1 MSGKGSFDG
10 QARAE
15 AGLSSVGGVLRAVPP
30 PEEPRPPGLDPPG
43 PVESVSEWVRF
54 THSLWHSRWLIS
66 ACVVV
71 ALVLA
76 TAYNYTA
83 RPRYEAVA
91 QIEIRKNRPD
101 LTPGADLTEAVTPEW
116 IETQYRILVGKS
128 LLTKVVERYEFTS
141 SPELGTGPMR
151 SPIELVRTKLLGAAP
166 ADFGPGI
173 PVAPAVAAFRSRVT
187 VRPIARTSLVE
198 IVFRAYDP
206 KFAAMAANGLAQ
218 TFVDESKSS
227 RSDQSSEATRWLEAR
242 LQAEQEQAKSSFE
255 ALRSYEERSG
265 SSNLEARQRLV
276 EARLQQA
283 STQLLQARSEKESKK
298 AYLEQVRRM
307 SPGEL
312 MTLPELANNT
322 SYQAMRKELV
332 DTELRKSELDQSL
345 GPKHPDVVG
354 LDNRIQ
360 SLRAAL
366 AAEARG
372 VTRSVEAAYE
382 AASRQEAVL
391 AASVSSAQAEMA
403 SLRDKS
409 PEYQTL
415 KRDADTSNE
424 IAQALARRGKEAS
437 VESAITDRTVR
448 IVEPA
453 DVPQAPV
460 FPDRTANLQMAL
472 LVGLA
477 TGVLLVAAKERLD
490 TTVKTPDD
498 IRDALRVPFLG
509 FVPDLSTL
517 SEVVMKSNL
526 SAIRSPTSPL
536 SEAYRVIRTNVMAS
550 ANSMNARVLLVTSIH
565 PGEGKSTTALNL
577 AAAIAQ
583 TGATAILVDSDLRR
597 PTVHSNLSLPRGPGM
612 RDVLTRNGSFRD
624 IVRQGPIPG
633 LSALTSGAPPD
644 NPAELMGC
652 EEMRGLLKDLSE
664 TYDWVIVDAPPV
676 GGMADALIIGGVVDG
691 IVLVVEGDRTTRA
704 VATDGVAQLTSV
716 GGRLLGA
723 IINRVDVKR
732 NAYYLSRYATG
743 YYGGYGYYGA
753 VYSRYGSGTRPR
765 GGPRVEK

>member
-1 MSGKGSFDG
+1 
-10 QARAE
+10 
-15 AGLSSVGGVLRAVPP
+15 
-30 PEEPRPPGLDPPG
+30 
-43 PVESVSEWVRF
+43 
-54 THSLWHSRWLIS
+54 
-66 ACVVV
+66 
-71 ALVLA
+71 
-76 TAYNYTA
+76 
-83 RPRYEAVA
+83 
-91 QIEIRKNRPD
+91 
-101 LTPGADLTEAVTPEW
+101 
-116 IETQYRILVGKS
+116 
-128 LLTKVVERYEFTS
+128 
-141 SPELGTGPMR
+141 
-151 SPIELVRTKLLGAAP
+151 
-166 ADFGPGI
+166 
-173 PVAPAVAAFRSRVT
+173 
-187 VRPIARTSLVE
+187 
-198 IVFRAYDP
+198 
-206 KFAAMAANGLAQ
+206 MA
-218 TFVDESKSS
+218 
-227 RSDQSSEATRWLEAR
+227 
-242 LQAEQEQAKSSFE
+242 
-255 ALRSYEERSG
+255 
-265 SSNLEARQRLV
+265 

-283 STQLLQARSEKESKK
+283 STQLLQARGEKASKK
-298 AYLEQVRRM
+298 AYLDQLRRM
-307 SPGEL
+307 TPGEL
-312 MTLPELANNT
+312 MTLPELATNS

-354 LDNRIQ
+354 LDARIQ
-360 SLRAAL
+360 SIRGTL
-366 AAEARG
+366 ANEARG
-372 VTRSVEAAYE
+372 VIRSVEAAYE

-391 AASVSSAQAEMA
+391 SASAGAAQAEMS

-424 IAQALARRGKEAS
+424 IAQVLARRGKEAS
-437 VESAITDRTVR
+437 VESAVNDGTVR

-460 FPDRTANLQMAL
+460 FPDRTGNLQIAL

-477 TGVLLVAAKERLD
+477 TGVFLVSAKERLD

-498 IRDALRVPFLG
+498 VRDALRIPFLG

-517 SEVVMKSNL
+517 SEAVMMSNL

-550 ANSMNARVLLVTSIH
+550 ANSVKARVLLVTSIH

-597 PTVHSNLSLPRGPGM
+597 PTVHSNLGLPRGPGV
-612 RDVLTRNGSFRD
+612 RDVLTRSGNFRE
-624 IVRQGPIPG
+624 IVRPGPIPG
-633 LSALTSGAPPD
+633 LFALTSGAPID

-652 EEMRGLLKDLSE
+652 EEMRTLLKDLQES
-664 TYDWVIVDAPPV
+664 YDWVVVDAPPV
-676 GGMADALIIGGVVDG
+676 GGMADALIIGGLVDG
-691 IVLVVEGDRTTRA
+691 IILVIEGDRTTRA

-753 VYSRYGSGTRPR
+753 VYSRYGLGSRQ
-765 GGPRVEK
+765 GGEKRREK

>member
-1 MSGKGSFDG
+1 MSST
-10 QARAE
+10 
-15 AGLSSVGGVLRAVPP
+15 GGVLRAVPP
-30 PEEPRPPGLDPPG
+30 PEDPRPPGLEPQAPA
-43 PVESVSEWVRF
+43 ESASEWVRF
-54 THSLWHSRWLIS
+54 THSLWFSRWLIV

-71 ALVLA
+71 ALVLT

-83 RPRYEAVA
+83 RPRYEAVT
-91 QIEIRKNRPD
+91 QIQIRKARPD
-101 LTPGADLTEAVTPEW
+101 LSPGVDVTDAVTPDW

-128 LLTKVVERYEFTS
+128 LITKVVERYEFTS

-151 SPIELVRTKLLGAAP
+151 SPIELIRTKLLGSAP

-187 VRPIARTSLVE
+187 VRPIPRTSLVD

-218 TFVDESKSS
+218 TFVDESRSV
-227 RSDQSSEATRWLEAR
+227 RSDQSTEATKWLEAR
-242 LQAEQEQAKSSFE
+242 LQSEQEQARSSFE

-265 SSNLEARQRLV
+265 SSNLEARQRLA
-276 EARLQQA
+276 EAKLQQA
-283 STQLLQARSEKESKK
+283 STQLLQARGEKASRK
-298 AYLEQVRRM
+298 AYLDQLRRM
-307 SPGEL
+307 TPGEL
-312 MTLPELANNT
+312 MTLPELAAST
-322 SYQAMRKELV
+322 SYQAMRKDLV

-354 LDNRIQ
+354 LDARIQ
-360 SLRAAL
+360 SIRGTL
-366 AAEARG
+366 ANEARG
-372 VTRSVEAAYE
+372 VIRSVEAAYE

-391 AASVSSAQAEMA
+391 SASVGAAQAEMS

-415 KRDADTSNE
+415 KRDADTSND
-424 IAQALARRGKEAS
+424 IAQVLARRGKEAS
-437 VESAITDRTVR
+437 VESAVDDRTVR

-453 DVPQAPV
+453 DVPQAPA
-460 FPDRTANLQMAL
+460 FPDRTGNLQIAL

-477 TGVLLVAAKERLD
+477 TGVFLVSAKERLD

-498 IRDALRVPFLG
+498 IRDALRIPFLG

-517 SEVVMKSNL
+517 SETVVKSNL

-536 SEAYRVIRTNVMAS
+536 SEAYRVIRTNVMAA
-550 ANSMNARVLLVTSIH
+550 ANSVNARVLLVTSIH

-583 TGATAILVDSDLRR
+583 TGATAVLVDSDLRR
-597 PTVHSNLSLPRGPGM
+597 PTVHSNLSLPRGPGI
-612 RDVLTRNGSFRD
+612 RDVLTRNGAFRD
-624 IVRQGPIPG
+624 IVRPGPIPG
-633 LSALTSGAPPD
+633 LFALTSGGAAE

-652 EEMRGLLKDLSE
+652 EEMRTLLKDLRES
-664 TYDWVIVDAPPV
+664 YDWVVVDAPPV
-676 GGMADALIIGGVVDG
+676 GGMADALIIGGLVDG
-691 IVLVVEGDRTTRA
+691 IILVIEGDRTTRA

-753 VYSRYGSGTRPR
+753 VYSRYGLGSRQ
-765 GGPRVEK
+765 GGEKRREK

>member
-1 MSGKGSFDG
+1 MSST
-10 QARAE
+10 
-15 AGLSSVGGVLRAVPP
+15 GGVLRAVPP
-30 PEEPRPPGLDPPG
+30 PEDPRPPGLEPQAPA
-43 PVESVSEWVRF
+43 ESASEWVRF
-54 THSLWHSRWLIS
+54 THSLWFSRWLIV

-71 ALVLA
+71 ALVLT

-83 RPRYEAVA
+83 RPRYEAVT
-91 QIEIRKNRPD
+91 QIQIRKTRPD
-101 LTPGADLTEAVTPEW
+101 LSPGVDVTDAVTPDW

-128 LLTKVVERYEFTS
+128 LITKVVERYEFTS

-151 SPIELVRTKLLGAAP
+151 SPIELIRTKLFGSAP

-187 VRPIARTSLVE
+187 VRPIPRTSLVD

-218 TFVDESKSS
+218 TFVDESRSV
-227 RSDQSSEATRWLEAR
+227 RSDQSTEATKWLEAR
-242 LQAEQEQAKSSFE
+242 LQSEQEQARSSFE

-265 SSNLEARQRLV
+265 SSNLEARQRLA
-276 EARLQQA
+276 EAKLQQA
-283 STQLLQARSEKESKK
+283 STQLLQARGEKASRK
-298 AYLEQVRRM
+298 AYLDQLRRM
-307 SPGEL
+307 TPGEL
-312 MTLPELANNT
+312 MTLPELATST
-322 SYQAMRKELV
+322 SYQAMRKDLV

-354 LDNRIQ
+354 LDARIQ
-360 SLRAAL
+360 SIRGTL
-366 AAEARG
+366 ANEARG
-372 VTRSVEAAYE
+372 VIRSVEAAYE

-391 AASVSSAQAEMA
+391 SASVGAAQAEMS

-437 VESAITDRTVR
+437 VESAVDDRTVR

-453 DVPQAPV
+453 DVPQAPA
-460 FPDRTANLQMAL
+460 FPDRTGNLQIAL

-477 TGVLLVAAKERLD
+477 TGVFLVSAKERLD

-498 IRDALRVPFLG
+498 IRDALRIPFLG

-517 SEVVMKSNL
+517 SEMVMKSNL

-536 SEAYRVIRTNVMAS
+536 SEAYRVIRTNVMAA
-550 ANSMNARVLLVTSIH
+550 ANSVNARVLLVTSIH

-583 TGATAILVDSDLRR
+583 TGATAVLVDSDLRR
-597 PTVHSNLSLPRGPGM
+597 PTVHSNLSLPRGPGI
-612 RDVLTRNGSFRD
+612 RDVLTRNGAFRD
-624 IVRQGPIPG
+624 IVRPGPIPG
-633 LSALTSGAPPD
+633 LFALTSGGAAE

-652 EEMRGLLKDLSE
+652 EEMRTLLKDLRGS
-664 TYDWVIVDAPPV
+664 YDWVVVDAPPV
-676 GGMADALIIGGVVDG
+676 GGMADALIIGGLVDG
-691 IVLVVEGDRTTRA
+691 IILVIEGDRTTRA

-753 VYSRYGSGTRPR
+753 VYSRYGLGSRQ
-765 GGPRVEK
+765 GGEKRLEK

>member
-1 MSGKGSFDG
+1 MSST
-10 QARAE
+10 
-15 AGLSSVGGVLRAVPP
+15 GGVLRAVPP
-30 PEEPRPPGLDPPG
+30 PEDPRPPGLEPQAPA
-43 PVESVSEWVRF
+43 ESASEWVRF
-54 THSLWHSRWLIS
+54 THSLWFSRWLIV

-71 ALVLA
+71 ALVLT

-83 RPRYEAVA
+83 RPRYEAVT
-91 QIEIRKNRPD
+91 QIQIRKTRPD
-101 LTPGADLTEAVTPEW
+101 LSPGVDVTDAVTPDW

-128 LLTKVVERYEFTS
+128 LITKVVERYEFTS

-151 SPIELVRTKLLGAAP
+151 SPIELIRTKLLGSAP

-187 VRPIARTSLVE
+187 VRPIPRTSLVD

-218 TFVDESKSS
+218 TFVDESRSV
-227 RSDQSSEATRWLEAR
+227 RSDQSTEATKWLEAR
-242 LQAEQEQAKSSFE
+242 LQSEQEQARSSFE

-265 SSNLEARQRLV
+265 SSNLEARQRLA
-276 EARLQQA
+276 EAKLQQA
-283 STQLLQARSEKESKK
+283 STQLLQARGEKASRK
-298 AYLEQVRRM
+298 AYLDQLRRM
-307 SPGEL
+307 TPGEL
-312 MTLPELANNT
+312 MTLPELATST
-322 SYQAMRKELV
+322 SYQAMRKDLV

-354 LDNRIQ
+354 LDARIQ
-360 SLRAAL
+360 SIRGTL
-366 AAEARG
+366 ANEARG
-372 VTRSVEAAYE
+372 VIRSVEAAYE

-391 AASVSSAQAEMA
+391 SASVGAAQAEMS

-424 IAQALARRGKEAS
+424 IAQVLARRGKEAS
-437 VESAITDRTVR
+437 VESAVDDRTVR

-460 FPDRTANLQMAL
+460 FPDRTGNLQIAL

-477 TGVLLVAAKERLD
+477 TGVFLVSAKERLD

-498 IRDALRVPFLG
+498 IRDALRIPFLG

-517 SEVVMKSNL
+517 SETVVKSNL

-536 SEAYRVIRTNVMAS
+536 SEAYRVIRTNVIAA
-550 ANSMNARVLLVTSIH
+550 ANSVNARVLLVTSIH

-583 TGATAILVDSDLRR
+583 TGATAVLVDSDLRR
-597 PTVHSNLSLPRGPGM
+597 PTVHSNLSLPRGPGI
-612 RDVLTRNGSFRD
+612 RDVLTRNGAFRD
-624 IVRQGPIPG
+624 IVRPGPIPG
-633 LSALTSGAPPD
+633 LFALTSGGAAE

-652 EEMRGLLKDLSE
+652 EEMRTLLKDLRES
-664 TYDWVIVDAPPV
+664 YDWVVVDAPPV
-676 GGMADALIIGGVVDG
+676 GGMADALIIGGLVDG
-691 IVLVVEGDRTTRA
+691 IILVIEGDRTTRA

-753 VYSRYGSGTRPR
+753 VYSRYGSGSRQ
-765 GGPRVEK
+765 GGEKRREK

>member
-1 MSGKGSFDG
+1 M
-10 QARAE
+10 
-15 AGLSSVGGVLRAVPP
+15 GGVLRAVPP
-30 PEEPRPPGLDPPG
+30 PEDPRPPGLEPQAPA
-43 PVESVSEWVRF
+43 ESASEWVRF
-54 THSLWHSRWLIS
+54 THSLWFSRWLIV

-71 ALVLA
+71 ALVLT

-83 RPRYEAVA
+83 RPRYEAVT
-91 QIEIRKNRPD
+91 QIQIRKTRPD
-101 LTPGADLTEAVTPEW
+101 LSPGVDVTDAVTPDW

-128 LLTKVVERYEFTS
+128 LITKVVERYEFTS

-151 SPIELVRTKLLGAAP
+151 SPIELIRTKLFGSAP

-187 VRPIARTSLVE
+187 VRPIPRTSLVD

-218 TFVDESKSS
+218 TFVDESRSV
-227 RSDQSSEATRWLEAR
+227 RSDQSTEATKWLEAR
-242 LQAEQEQAKSSFE
+242 LQSEQEQARSSFE

-265 SSNLEARQRLV
+265 SSNLEARQRLA
-276 EARLQQA
+276 EAKLQQA
-283 STQLLQARSEKESKK
+283 STQLLQARGEKASRK
-298 AYLEQVRRM
+298 AYLDQLRRM
-307 SPGEL
+307 TPGEL
-312 MTLPELANNT
+312 MTLPELATST
-322 SYQAMRKELV
+322 SYQAMRKDLV

-354 LDNRIQ
+354 LDARIQ
-360 SLRAAL
+360 SIRGAL
-366 AAEARG
+366 ANEARG
-372 VTRSVEAAYE
+372 VIRSVEAAYE

-391 AASVSSAQAEMA
+391 SASVGAAQAEMS

-437 VESAITDRTVR
+437 VESAVDDRTVR

-453 DVPQAPV
+453 DVPQAPA
-460 FPDRTANLQMAL
+460 FPDRTGNLQIAL

-477 TGVLLVAAKERLD
+477 TGVFLVSAKERLD

-498 IRDALRVPFLG
+498 IRDALRIPFLG

-517 SEVVMKSNL
+517 SEMVMKSNL

-536 SEAYRVIRTNVMAS
+536 SEAYRVIRTNVMAA
-550 ANSMNARVLLVTSIH
+550 ANSVNARVLLVTSIH

-583 TGATAILVDSDLRR
+583 TGATAVLVDSDLRR
-597 PTVHSNLSLPRGPGM
+597 PTVHSNLSLPRGPGI
-612 RDVLTRNGSFRD
+612 RDVLTRNGAFRD
-624 IVRQGPIPG
+624 IVRPGPIPG
-633 LSALTSGAPPD
+633 LFALTSGGAAE

-652 EEMRGLLKDLSE
+652 EEMRTLLKDLRES
-664 TYDWVIVDAPPV
+664 YDWVVVDAPPV
-676 GGMADALIIGGVVDG
+676 GGMADALIIGGLVDG
-691 IVLVVEGDRTTRA
+691 IILVIEGDRTTRA

-753 VYSRYGSGTRPR
+753 VYSRYGLGSRQ
-765 GGPRVEK
+765 GGEKRREK

>member
-1 MSGKGSFDG
+1 MSS
-10 QARAE
+10 
-15 AGLSSVGGVLRAVPP
+15 AGGGVLRVVPP
-30 PEEPRPPGLDPPG
+30 PDEPRPPVPDLQG
-43 PVESVSEWVRF
+43 PVESASEWVRF
-54 THSLWHSRWLIS
+54 THSLWHSRWLIM

-71 ALVLA
+71 SLVLA

-83 RPRYEAVA
+83 RPRYEAVV
-91 QIEIRKNRPD
+91 QIQIRKTRPD
-101 LTPGADLTEAVTPEW
+101 LTPGVDVVDAVTPEW
-116 IETQYRILVGKS
+116 VETQYRILVGKS
-128 LLTKVVERYEFTS
+128 LITKVVERYEFTS

-151 SPIELVRTKLLGAAP
+151 SPIELIRTKLFGVAP
-166 ADFGPGI
+166 GDFGPGI

-187 VRPIARTSLVE
+187 VRPILRTSLVE

-218 TFVDESKSS
+218 TFVDESQSS
-227 RSDQSSEATRWLEAR
+227 RSDQSTEATKWLEAR

-255 ALRSYEERSG
+255 ALRTYEERSG

-276 EARLQQA
+276 ESRLQQA
-283 STQLLQARSEKESKK
+283 SAQLLQARSDKASKK
-298 AYLEQVRRM
+298 AYLDQLRRM
-307 SPGEL
+307 SPTEL
-312 MTLPELANNT
+312 MTLPELATNA
-322 SYQAMRKELV
+322 SYQVIRKDLV
-332 DTELRKSELDQSL
+332 DTEMRKAELDQSL
-345 GPKHPDVVG
+345 GPRHPDVVS
-354 LDNRIQ
+354 LDGRIQ
-360 SLRAAL
+360 SMRAAL
-366 AAEARG
+366 ANEARG
-372 VTRSVEAAYE
+372 VIRSVEAAFE

-391 AASVSSAQAEMA
+391 SASVSAAQAEMS

-437 VESAITDRTVR
+437 VESAANDRTVR

-460 FPDRTANLQMAL
+460 FPDRTGNLQIAL
-472 LVGLA
+472 LAGLA
-477 TGVLLVAAKERLD
+477 TGIFLVAAKERLD

-498 IRDALRVPFLG
+498 IREALRVPFLG

-517 SEVVMKSNL
+517 SDTVMKHSLN
-526 SAIRSPTSPL
+526 AIRSPTSPL
-536 SEAYRVIRTNVMAS
+536 SEAYRVIRTNVMAT
-550 ANSMNARVLLVTSIH
+550 ANSVNARVLLVTSIH

-583 TGATAILVDSDLRR
+583 TGATAVLVDSDLRR
-597 PTVHSNLSLPRGPGM
+597 PTVHSNLSLPRGPGI
-612 RDVLTRNGSFRD
+612 RDVLTRNGVVAD
-624 IVRQGPIPG
+624 IVRPGPIPG
-633 LSALTSGAPPD
+633 LFALTSGASPE

-652 EEMRGLLKDLSE
+652 EEMRTLLRDLSGA
-664 TYDWVIVDAPPV
+664 YDWVIVDAPPV
-676 GGMADALIIGGVVDG
+676 GGMADALIIGGLVDG
-691 IVLVVEGDRTTRA
+691 IVLVVEGDRTTKA

-716 GGRLLGA
+716 GGRVLGA

-753 VYSRYGSGTRPR
+753 VYSRYA
-765 GGPRVEK
+765 GPRHGGEKRREK

>member
-1 MSGKGSFDG
+1 MSST
-10 QARAE
+10 
-15 AGLSSVGGVLRAVPP
+15 GGVLRAVPP
-30 PEEPRPPGLDPPG
+30 PEDPRPAGLEPPV
-43 PVESVSEWVRF
+43 PVESASEWVRF
-54 THSLWHSRWLIS
+54 THSLWHSRWLIV

-71 ALVLA
+71 SLVLA

-101 LTPGADLTEAVTPEW
+101 LTPGADVREAVTPEW

-128 LLTKVVERYEFTS
+128 LITKVVERYEFTN

-151 SPIELVRTKLLGAAP
+151 SPIELIRTRILGIAP

-187 VRPIARTSLVE
+187 VRPIQRTSLVE

-218 TFVDESKSS
+218 TFVDES
-227 RSDQSSEATRWLEAR
+227 RSNRTDQSTEATQWLEAR
-242 LQAEQEQAKSSFE
+242 LKAEQEQARSSFE

-276 EARLQQA
+276 EAKLQQA
-283 STQLLQARSEKESKK
+283 SAQLLQARSDKASKK
-298 AYLEQVRRM
+298 AYLDQLRHM
-307 SPGEL
+307 SAGEL
-312 MTLPELANNT
+312 MTLPELATNA
-322 SYQAMRKELV
+322 SYQAMRKDLV
-332 DTELRKSELDQSL
+332 DIELRKSELDQSL
-345 GPKHPDVVG
+345 GPKHPDVVS
-354 LDNRIQ
+354 LESRIQ
-360 SLRAAL
+360 SIRAAL
-366 AAEARG
+366 SNEARG
-372 VTRSVEAAYE
+372 VIRAVEAGYE

-391 AASVSSAQAEMA
+391 AGSVTAAQAEMA
-403 SLRDKS
+403 ALRDKS

-424 IAQALARRGKEAS
+424 IAQDLARRGKQAN
-437 VESAITDRTVR
+437 VESAVNDRTVR

-453 DVPQAPV
+453 DVPQAPA
-460 FPDRTANLQMAL
+460 FPDRTGNLQIAL

-477 TGVLLVAAKERLD
+477 TGIFLVAAKERLD

-498 IRDALRVPFLG
+498 IREALRVPFLG

-517 SEVVMKSNL
+517 SEVVMKNNL
-526 SAIRSPTSPL
+526 NSIRSPTSPL
-536 SEAYRVIRTNVMAS
+536 SEAYRVIRTNVMATAS
-550 ANSMNARVLLVTSIH
+550 AMNAKVLLISSIH

-583 TGATAILVDSDLRR
+583 TGATALLVDSDLRR

-612 RDVLTRNGSFRD
+612 RDVLTRNSAFRD
-624 IVRQGPIPG
+624 VVRQGPIPG
-633 LSALTSGAPPD
+633 LFALTSGAPPE

-652 EEMRGLLKDLSE
+652 EEMRVLLRDLAAA
-664 TYDWVIVDAPPV
+664 YDWVILDAPPV
-676 GGMADALIIGGVVDG
+676 GGMADALIIGGLVDA

-716 GGRLLGA
+716 GGRVLGA

-732 NAYYLSRYATG
+732 NSYYLSRYATG

-753 VYSRYGSGTRPR
+753 VYSRYVPGSRP
-765 GGPRVEK
+765 GAEKRREK